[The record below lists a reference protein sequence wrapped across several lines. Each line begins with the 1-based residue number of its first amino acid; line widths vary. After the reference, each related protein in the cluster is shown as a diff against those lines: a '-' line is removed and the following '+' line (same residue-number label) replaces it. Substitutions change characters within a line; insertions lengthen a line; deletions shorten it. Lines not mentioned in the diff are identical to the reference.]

1 MILSL
6 KKSDTI
12 GAIASTLCVIHCLMT
27 PLLFAVQSYTAAQHE
42 NIPLWWKNLDFLF
55 VTISVIAVYRSAQN
69 SSNTRIKYTLWLSWF
84 TLFILIL
91 NEKLALVSLAEFITY
106 IAALT
111 LACLHIYNLNYCQCK
126 TEDCCNNSTK

>member
-12 GAIASTLCVIHCLMT
+12 GALASTLCVIHCLMT

-69 SSNTRIKYTLWLSWF
+69 SSNTRIKYALWLSWF

>member
-12 GAIASTLCVIHCLMT
+12 GALASTLCVIHCLMT
-27 PLLFAVQSYTAAQHE
+27 PLLFAVQSYTAAQHQ

-69 SSNTRIKYTLWLSWF
+69 SSNTRIKYALWLNWF